1 MDNQAATVTMITGSV
16 DETAL
21 SADAMSAAIASIR
34 HTTESVAGEMDT
46 VHTAFAEVDGQ
57 LVRLQGAV
65 GEFMRAI
72 AA

>member
-1 MDNQAATVTMITGSV
+1 MITSSV

-34 HTTESVAGEMDT
+34 HSTESVAGEMDT
-46 VHTAFAEVDGQ
+46 VRDAFAEVDGQ
-57 LVRLQGAV
+57 LGKLQGV
-65 GEFMRAI
+65 VTDFMRAI